1 METLGKIIF
10 YLSNLALYHLLM
22 WWGVNTLCVG
32 VVAAGFEYWILF
44 AVLIFLGIS
53 TFSYL
58 LAHYFWNSSYW
69 GMFLKNAGMFLLALF
84 VTYLRM
90 MLAKIL
96 VIY

>member
-10 YLSNLALYHLLM
+10 YLSNLALYQLLM

-90 MLAKIL
+90 MFYDL
-96 VIY
+96 

>member
-22 WWGVNTLCVG
+22 WWGDNTLCVG

-90 MLAKIL
+90 MFYDL
-96 VIY
+96 

>member
-22 WWGVNTLCVG
+22 WWGVNALCVG

-69 GMFLKNAGMFLLALF
+69 GMFLKNAGIFLLALF

-90 MLAKIL
+90 MFYDL
-96 VIY
+96 

>member
-1 METLGKIIF
+1 MPDYGNTWKDYF

-90 MLAKIL
+90 MFYDL
-96 VIY
+96 

>member
-44 AVLIFLGIS
+44 AVLVFLGIS

-90 MLAKIL
+90 MFYDL
-96 VIY
+96 

>member
-44 AVLIFLGIS
+44 AVLIFLG
-53 TFSYL
+53 
-58 LAHYFWNSSYW
+58 
-69 GMFLKNAGMFLLALF
+69 
-84 VTYLRM
+84 
-90 MLAKIL
+90 
-96 VIY
+96 

>member
-69 GMFLKNAGMFLLALF
+69 GMFLKNAGMLVLGLF

-90 MLAKIL
+90 MFYDL
-96 VIY
+96 

>member
-84 VTYLRM
+84 VTYLRLM
-90 MLAKIL
+90 FYDL
-96 VIY
+96 

>member
-58 LAHYFWNSSYW
+58 LAHDFWNSSYW
-69 GMFLKNAGMFLLALF
+69 GMFLKNAGIFLLALF

-90 MLAKIL
+90 MFYVL
-96 VIY
+96 

>member
-69 GMFLKNAGMFLLALF
+69 GMFLKNGGMFLLALF

-90 MLAKIL
+90 MFYDL
-96 VIY
+96 

>member
-58 LAHYFWNSSYW
+58 LAYYFWKSSYW
-69 GMFLKNAGMFLLALF
+69 GMILKNPGMFLLALF

-90 MLAKIL
+90 MFYDL
-96 VIY
+96 

>member
-44 AVLIFLGIS
+44 AVLIFLEIS
-53 TFSYL
+53 TLSYL

-69 GMFLKNAGMFLLALF
+69 GMFFKNAGMFLLALF

-90 MLAKIL
+90 MFYDL
-96 VIY
+96 

>member
-44 AVLIFLGIS
+44 AVLIFLGIVLS
-53 TFSYL
+53 AIYWRTILGIVAIGGCSSKMQVCSFWLYL
-58 LAHYFWNSSYW
+58 L
-69 GMFLKNAGMFLLALF
+69 L
-84 VTYLRM
+84 
-90 MLAKIL
+90 I
-96 VIY
+96 

>member
-1 METLGKIIF
+1 METLGEIIF

-32 VVAAGFEYWILF
+32 VVAAGFEYCILF

-69 GMFLKNAGMFLLALF
+69 GMFLKNAGIFLLALF

-90 MLAKIL
+90 MFYDL
-96 VIY
+96 

>member
-69 GMFLKNAGMFLLALF
+69 GMFLKNAGVFLLALF

-90 MLAKIL
+90 MFYDL
-96 VIY
+96 

>member
-90 MLAKIL
+90 MFYDL
-96 VIY
+96 

>member
-84 VTYLRM
+84 VTY
-90 MLAKIL
+90 ANQ
-96 VIY
+96 

>member
-58 LAHYFWNSSYW
+58 LAHYFWNSSYG

-90 MLAKIL
+90 MFYDL
-96 VIY
+96 

>member
-69 GMFLKNAGMFLLALF
+69 GMFLKNAGIFLLALF

-90 MLAKIL
+90 MFYVL
-96 VIY
+96 

>member
-69 GMFLKNAGMFLLALF
+69 GMFLKNAGIFLLALF

-90 MLAKIL
+90 MFYDL
-96 VIY
+96 

>member
-69 GMFLKNAGMFLLALF
+69 RMFLKNAGMFLLALF

-90 MLAKIL
+90 MFYDL
-96 VIY
+96 

>member
-58 LAHYFWNSSYW
+58 LAYYFWNSIYW
-69 GMFLKNAGMFLLALF
+69 VMFLKNAGMFLLALF

-90 MLAKIL
+90 MFYDL
-96 VIY
+96 

>member
-1 METLGKIIF
+1 METLGKILF

-69 GMFLKNAGMFLLALF
+69 GMFLKNAGIFLLALF

-90 MLAKIL
+90 MFYDL
-96 VIY
+96 

>member
-22 WWGVNTLCVG
+22 WWGVNTVCVG

-44 AVLIFLGIS
+44 AVLIFLVIS

-58 LAHYFWNSSYW
+58 LAYYFWNSSYW

-90 MLAKIL
+90 MFYDL
-96 VIY
+96 

>member
-53 TFSYL
+53 TFSFL
-58 LAHYFWNSSYW
+58 LARYFWQSRYW

-90 MLAKIL
+90 MFYDL
-96 VIY
+96 

>member
-58 LAHYFWNSSYW
+58 LAHHFWNSSYW

-90 MLAKIL
+90 MFYDL
-96 VIY
+96 

>member
-58 LAHYFWNSSYW
+58 LAHYFWDSSYW

-90 MLAKIL
+90 MFYDL
-96 VIY
+96 

>member
-53 TFSYL
+53 TLSYL

-90 MLAKIL
+90 MFYDL
-96 VIY
+96 

>member
-58 LAHYFWNSSYW
+58 LAYYFWYSSYW

-90 MLAKIL
+90 MFYDL
-96 VIY
+96 

>member
-90 MLAKIL
+90 MFYGL
-96 VIY
+96 

>member
-69 GMFLKNAGMFLLALF
+69 GCSSKMQVCSFWLYLLL
-84 VTYLRM
+84 
-90 MLAKIL
+90 I
-96 VIY
+96 

>member
-58 LAHYFWNSSYW
+58 LAHSLWTSRYCV
-69 GMFLKNAGMFLLALF
+69 MFLKNAAMFLLALF

-90 MLAKIL
+90 MFYDL
-96 VIY
+96 

>member
-69 GMFLKNAGMFLLALF
+69 GMFIKNAGMFLLALF

-90 MLAKIL
+90 MFYDL
-96 VIY
+96 

>member
-44 AVLIFLGIS
+44 AVLIVLGIS

-69 GMFLKNAGMFLLALF
+69 GMFLKNAGIFLLALF

-90 MLAKIL
+90 MFYDL
-96 VIY
+96 

>member
-1 METLGKIIF
+1 MPDYGNTWKDYF

-58 LAHYFWNSSYW
+58 LAHYFGIAAIGGCSSKMQVCSFWLY
-69 GMFLKNAGMFLLALF
+69 LLL
-84 VTYLRM
+84 
-90 MLAKIL
+90 I
-96 VIY
+96 

>member
-1 METLGKIIF
+1 MPDYGNTWKDYF
-10 YLSNLALYHLLM
+10 LSIKLSLISSSDVV
-22 WWGVNTLCVG
+22 GVNTLCVG

-90 MLAKIL
+90 MFYDL
-96 VIY
+96 

>member
-69 GMFLKNAGMFLLALF
+69 GMFLKHAGMFLLALF

-90 MLAKIL
+90 MFYDL
-96 VIY
+96 

>member
-32 VVAAGFEYWILF
+32 VVAAGCEYWILF

-58 LAHYFWNSSYW
+58 LAYYFWISSYW

-90 MLAKIL
+90 MFYDL
-96 VIY
+96 